1 MRSVADQRARVLDAV
16 APLPT
21 TVLPLAEAH
30 GLRLAQ
36 DMTAAIAVPTWDNSA
51 MDGYAVRAGDIAA
64 ATHEHGITLRIVADL
79 PAGSG
84 DDPHLAPGEA
94 ARIMTG
100 AVVPTAADAVV
111 PLEQTD
117 RDDPMAPLAET
128 VTVYRAPGTGQHLR
142 RAGEDLVAGD
152 PVLAAGSL
160 ATGAALSAL
169 AATGHGT
176 VRVHRRARVAVIA
189 TGSELVR
196 PGEPLT
202 RGLIPD
208 SNSLLVAGL
217 VREHGGEVVAV
228 RHVDDDAAHLAEALR
243 QVSQAPEPPDVVVLT
258 GGVSE
263 GAFDP
268 VKQLFTGAGGV
279 EFARVRMQP
288 GKPQAFGRLG
298 DAVLFGLPGN
308 PVSAW
313 VSFHVFVAP
322 ALAVMHGMPRERA
335 APPAVPGVAGADWGT
350 PPGRDQYL
358 PARISTRD
366 DRVLVAT
373 PVAALGS
380 KSHLVASLAQASGY
394 AIVPAAVDHITRGD
408 AVSIVRTSL
417 ETP

>member
-1 MRSVADQRARVLDAV
+1 MADQRARVLDAV
-16 APLPT
+16 GPLPVVT
-21 TVLPLAEAH
+21 LPLAEAH
-30 GLRLAQ
+30 GRRVAQ
-36 DMTAAIAVPTWDNSA
+36 DVAAAIPVPTWDNSA
-51 MDGYAVRAGDIAA
+51 MDGYAVRSADVAG
-64 ATHEHGITLRIVADL
+64 ATREGGITLRIVADL
-79 PAGSG
+79 PAGSPA
-84 DDPHLAPGEA
+84 DPDLAPGEA

-128 VTVYRAPGTGQHLR
+128 VTVYRAPTRDEHVR
-142 RAGEDLVAGD
+142 RAGEDLVTGD

-169 AATGHGT
+169 AATGHGS
-176 VRVHRRARVAVIA
+176 VSVHRRARVAVIA

-196 PGEPLT
+196 PGEPLS

-243 QVSQAPEPPDVVVLT
+243 QVSEAPEPPDVVVLT

-268 VKQLFTGAGGV
+268 VKQLFTGAGGI
-279 EFARVRMQP
+279 EFARVNMQP

-335 APPAVPGVAGADWGT
+335 VPQPVAGVAGADWGT
-350 PPGRDQYL
+350 PRGRDQYL
-358 PARISTRD
+358 PARIGTGAD
-366 DRVLVAT
+366 GVLVAS

-408 AVSIVRTSL
+408 AVAIVRTSL